1 MPGERYG
8 RYQVRRE
15 IGRGGMG
22 VVYLA
27 HDPAVGRDVALK
39 VLPAGLPGDDHVVAR
54 LRQEARL
61 TASLDHACIVPIFD
75 VGEQG
80 GRPFLVMRYMPGGA
94 LDRRLQAGRLS
105 LRAVAEILLRVAEA
119 LDAAHRQGVIHRDL
133 KPSNILFDA
142 RGDAYL
148 SDFGIAKALGGSLT
162 QSLTGTA
169 IIGTPAYMSPEQA
182 VGDRAIDGRSDV
194 YALGAM
200 AFELLTGR
208 QPYVGD
214 TPMRVVLRHLQDPPP
229 QLSAEELE
237 ALGLSAGVGAA
248 LTRAM
253 AKEPGDRFASPLE
266 FARIIASAAGL
277 PDPTAATRPS
287 MTAPTRPAAPAPD
300 VRPAAERATLASTRA
315 RRPAVVAVLGLGG
328 LTLAGLAAF
337 WSLNPSTAAAPTAT
351 ATLTA
356 QARASQTA
364 VVATASPRPS
374 DTPAPTNTATPAP
387 TSTFTA
393 APTDTHTALPS
404 TTATSTRRPATRR
417 PNTAT
422 AAPPSPTSAP
432 PPANTAPPPTRDPA
446 SPTPAPPEP
455 EVPTP
460 TPAPP

>member
-8 RYQVRRE
+8 RYVVRRE

-39 VLPAGLPGDDHVVAR
+39 VLPAGLLGDDHVVAR

-75 VGEQG
+75 VGEQA

-105 LRAVAEILLRVAEA
+105 LRSVAEILLRISEA
-119 LDAAHRQGVIHRDL
+119 LDAAHRQGVVHRDL
-133 KPSNILFDA
+133 KPSNILFDST
-142 RGDAYL
+142 GDAYL

-182 VGDRAIDGRSDV
+182 VGDRAIDGRSDI

-229 QLSAEELE
+229 QLSTEELE
-237 ALGLSAGVGAA
+237 ALGLPPTVGAA

-253 AKEPGDRFASPLE
+253 AKEPDDRFASPLE
-266 FARIIASAAGL
+266 FARIIVSAAGL
-277 PDPTAATRPS
+277 PDPTASTRPS
-287 MTAPTRPAAPAPD
+287 MTAPTRPAASASD
-300 VRPAAERATLASTRA
+300 ARPAGDRATLVSPRA
-315 RRPAVVAVLGLGG
+315 RRAGVVVLGLGG
-328 LTLAGLAAF
+328 LTLVGVAAF
-337 WSLNPSTAAAPTAT
+337 WSLSQSAAAAPTAT
-351 ATLTA
+351 ATLTLQA
-356 QARASQTA
+356 QSSLTVLA
-364 VVATASPRPS
+364 ATASPRPS
-374 DTPAPTNTATPAP
+374 ETLAPSSTATLAP
-387 TSTFTA
+387 SSTLTA
-393 APTDTHTALPS
+393 VPTDTLTMTPS
-404 TTATSTRRPATRR
+404 ASATATRRSATRR

-422 AAPPSPTSAP
+422 VVPPSPTVAP
-432 PPANTAPPPTRDPA
+432 PPANTAPPPTNDLA
-446 SPTPAPPEP
+446 SPTAAPPEP
-455 EVPTP
+455 DAPTP

>member
-8 RYQVRRE
+8 RYLVRRE

-75 VGEQG
+75 VGEQA

-119 LDAAHRQGVIHRDL
+119 LDAAHRQGVVHRDL
-133 KPSNILFDA
+133 KPSNILFDS

-182 VGDRAIDGRSDV
+182 VGDRAIDGRSDI
-194 YALGAM
+194 YALGAV

-229 QLSAEELE
+229 QLSSEELE
-237 ALGLSAGVGAA
+237 ALGLSTAVGAA

-253 AKEPGDRFASPLE
+253 AKEPFDRFASPLE
-266 FARIIASAAGL
+266 LARIIASAAGL
-277 PDPTAATRPS
+277 PDPTATTRPS
-287 MTAPTRPAAPAPD
+287 MTAPTRPAAPVPD
-300 VRPAAERATLASTRA
+300 ARPAAERATLASTRI
-315 RRPAVVAVLGLGG
+315 RRSGVLAVMGLGG
-328 LTLAGLAAF
+328 LTLVSLAAV
-337 WSLNPSTAAAPTAT
+337 WSLNRSTAASPTAT
-351 ATLTA
+351 ATFTA
-356 QARASQTA
+356 QARPSQTI
-364 VVATASPRPS
+364 VVPTASLRPS
-374 DTPAPTNTATPAP
+374 DTPAPTNTT
-387 TSTFTA
+387 TA
-393 APTDTHTALPS
+393 APSFTNTATPTDTP
-404 TTATSTRRPATRR
+404 TATTSPTATRRPATR
-417 PNTAT
+417 PPDTAT
-422 AAPPSPTSAP
+422 AVPPSPTSAP
-432 PPANTAPPPTRDPA
+432 PPANTAPPPTNDPA

-455 EVPTP
+455 EAPTP